1 MDTNK
6 FLEVRYDQMY
16 IATMKPLLDKKAL
29 FSDMTGDYLDPRSR
43 VHTMK

>member
-29 FSDMTGDYLDPRSR
+29 FSDMTGDYLYIWYAAMRNI
-43 VHTMK
+43 